1 MFAIIYRTN
10 RYISRRIMF
19 FYIIDIGCEK
29 PGLYG
34 SNCEIPCP
42 SNCRDSSCHIQ
53 NGTCIQCKPG
63 WLGMYCDIG
72 III

>member
-1 MFAIIYRTN
+1 MV
-10 RYISRRIMF
+10 
-19 FYIIDIGCEK
+19 DIGCEK
-29 PGLYG
+29 SGLYG

-63 WLGMYCDIG
+63 WLGLYCDIG